1 MKVYIKSEFVNL
13 IDSDPSDLIPRVKQW
28 FTDRGYS
35 YKFNSA
41 DFVYA
46 DHCMFYFSLEMDDEV
61 YVHFKLDDVL
71 NQSSGEG
78 L

>member
-13 IDSDPSDLIPRVKQW
+13 IDSDPSDLIPLVKQW
-28 FTDRGYS
+28 FNDRGYS
-35 YKFNSA
+35 DKFNTA
-41 DFVYA
+41 DIVYA
-46 DHCMFYFSLEMDDEV
+46 NHCMFYFSLEMDDEV

-71 NQSSGEG
+71 KQSSYKG